1 MTDTK
6 RQSKIACALQVCR
19 RGWGWS
25 QFRVTFLKMNLTYLD
40 FTILVGCVSLP
51 LEAII
56 RAHLLQ
62 SFLFLLEQCLWSVAG
77 LLCYFFCSLFPEE
90 GSIVLQSPHP
100 EFWTMTMNLRS
111 SGSALLIMWFVSLR
125 AESDYYSE
133 KWKGFLVTDM
143 CVQVLCKKTSRNS
156 FSVFWEEATNYEKLF
171 MGSIFNINFIVMF
184 SCVFVN
190 LGTLH
195 LKNCLE
201 IPKCTKINKYACFMV
216 KVFFSVRRSNMT
228 SNMMKTHLPKTSP
241 RSIAKVACLCLNK
254 SV

>member
-1 MTDTK
+1 MISISCYFPEDEFNLFGFHYFGWVRFTSIRGYYKSTSVAK
-6 RQSKIACALQVCR
+6 LSIPLRAVSLICCWPFMLFFLLSLSR
-19 RGWGWS
+19 RGQYCFAES
-25 QFRVTFLKMNLTYLD
+25 
-40 FTILVGCVSLP
+40 S
-51 LEAII
+51 
-56 RAHLLQ
+56 
-62 SFLFLLEQCLWSVAG
+62 
-77 LLCYFFCSLFPEE
+77 
-90 GSIVLQSPHP
+90 HP

-171 MGSIFNINFIVMF
+171 MGSIFNINFIKVVMF
-184 SCVFVN
+184 PCVFVN

-216 KVFFSVRRSNMT
+216 HGEKIKYDFKYDENTFT
-228 SNMMKTHLPKTSP
+228 K
-241 RSIAKVACLCLNK
+241 NK
-254 SV
+254 S